1 MPEQLLQ
8 VAVWVVCRLTFE
20 MNLGLFMQRWH
31 EIRRI
36 AVPGQ
41 PILPSALL
49 ISSKHL
55 LSIGFAGGAH
65 RMDNTFTAGASCD
78 CGDSDRGRR
87 LIYNQR
93 NSSKRLKQRFGPKY
107 DRTVE
112 RLKNRDDAEKEQ
124 RAREARVTR

>member
-55 LSIGFAGGAH
+55 LSIGFAGGLIEWTILLLLVLLAIAVIAIV
-65 RMDNTFTAGASCD
+65 AG
-78 CGDSDRGRR
+78 
-87 LIYNQR
+87 
-93 NSSKRLKQRFGPKY
+93 
-107 DRTVE
+107 V
-112 RLKNRDDAEKEQ
+112 
-124 RAREARVTR
+124 